1 MLLSNVSLCRY
12 IEGVADAAVSALCLL
27 AGVDAADEVLH
38 DGSNG
43 AGAAGLAKVAIAGL
57 EAALSGPGG
66 GADDAATG

>member
-1 MLLSNVSLCRY
+1 MLFEFIDLCRY
-12 IEGVADAAVSALCLL
+12 IEGVADAAVSALCSL

-43 AGAAGLAKVAIAGL
+43 VGAAGLAKAAIAGL
-57 EAALSGPGG
+57 EAALTGPGG